1 MGLSQ
6 WESSPGH
13 GSRRSSRGIATRPI
27 ALRPIRHR
35 QFDKVLSS
43 CLLRP
48 VSRCPGLPGT
58 TRETLDQSR
67 RAIPTTSYGTAPVVA
82 RLMYSI
88 SGRQRV
94 GGLDAGGWDRTS
106 RNEVEEENEREAMTI
121 GRRRAVTVWS
131 WGHRVSSSLRWSLP
145 PLHLPFCLLFV
156 FLCLCLQSPLLN
168 IVHLFVHKI

>member
-1 MGLSQ
+1 MD
-6 WESSPGH
+6 
-13 GSRRSSRGIATRPI
+13 RGDRLVG
-27 ALRPIRHR
+27 LRPDRSPYD
-35 QFDKVLSS
+35 QSVTASLT
-43 CLLRP
+43 
-48 VSRCPGLPGT
+48 RCFPPACCARSHGALACPE
-58 TRETLDQSR
+58 RETLDQSR